1 MKNNYK
7 TRKSLG
13 SMLLSF
19 IRSETFSGIFLFI
32 SMVLAL
38 LTANSS
44 FAEQYFSFW
53 HYDFGFTFNDYFI
66 GFDIQHWVNDV
77 LMSFFF
83 LMVGLEIK
91 REFLIGELSGL
102 QKAIF
107 PVVAAIG
114 GMIVPAL
121 IYISL
126 NVGTNSIHGF
136 GIPMATDIAFA
147 LGIIL
152 MLGKKIPSSLK
163 VFLVTLA
170 VVDDLGAVIVIAIFY
185 TNEIFWSYLALSLG
199 IVALLILLNKM
210 GVKNLVPYLLLG
222 VVLWIFVHK
231 SGVHSTVS
239 AVILAFCIPLKAR
252 GSKVDLLAFL
262 RDGMDKIY
270 QKYSGDQW
278 GDKPKK
284 ALKTLY
290 KQSKDFQSPL
300 EVLEHKLHP
309 WSAYFIMP
317 LFAFANAGVNISNS
331 INFGIDHIF
340 LGVLLGL
347 FLGKPMGIL
356 FATYICSKLKIATK
370 PSELSWTHILGAGI
384 LSGIGFTMS
393 IFVSNLAFDNQ
404 QSVEIAKIAVLLA
417 SLLSAI
423 VGSSLLILFNK
434 LKTK

>member
-1 MKNNYK
+1 MREKQETK
-7 TRKSLG
+7 KSIRSVFLR
-13 SMLLSF
+13 F
-19 IRSETFSGIFLFI
+19 IRGETFSGIFLFI
-32 SMVLAL
+32 SMILAL
-38 LTANSS
+38 VVANSS
-44 FAEQYFSFW
+44 FAEQYFKFW
-53 HYDFGFTFNDYFI
+53 HFDFGFSFNDYFV
-66 GFDIQHWVNDV
+66 GFDMHHWVNDV

-121 IYISL
+121 IYLSL
-126 NVGTNSIHGF
+126 NIGTNSAHGF

-152 MLGKKIPSSLK
+152 MLGKRIPASLK

-170 VVDDLGAVIVIAIFY
+170 VVDDLGAVVVIAIFY
-185 TNEIFWSYLALSLG
+185 TNEIFWNYLAFSVC

-210 GVKNLVPYLLLG
+210 GVKNLIPYLLLG

-231 SGVHSTVS
+231 SGIHSTIS
-239 AVILAFCIPLKAR
+239 AVVLAFCIPLKAK
-252 GSKVDLLAFL
+252 GSKIDFIALL
-262 RDGMDKIY
+262 RDSMDKIY
-270 QKYSGDQW
+270 KKYSSDQW
-278 GDKPKK
+278 SDEQE
-284 ALKTLY
+284 KTL
-290 KQSKDFQSPL
+290 KVLFKKSDEIQSPL

-317 LFAFANAGVNISNS
+317 LFAFANAGISINNS
-331 INFGIDHIF
+331 IDFGIDHIF

-347 FLGKPMGIL
+347 FLGKPIGIL
-356 FATYICSKLKIATK
+356 FATYLCSKLKLATK
-370 PSELSWTHILGAGI
+370 PSELSWMHILGAGM

-393 IFVSNLAFDNQ
+393 IFVSNLAFDNN

-417 SLLSAI
+417 SFLSAI
-423 VGSSLLILFNK
+423 VGSLSLILFNK